1 MPSPLADIYSCV
13 LSQSKMTKA
22 LFRVI
27 KVKVDKEV
35 EFQKYAFQLLG
46 CMDMLLTAAVVSKHN
61 HKR

>member
-1 MPSPLADIYSCV
+1 MQIPSLFTDIYACV

-35 EFQKYAFQLLG
+35 QFQKHAFQLLG
-46 CMDMLLTAAVVSKHN
+46 CMDMLAG
-61 HKR
+61 R